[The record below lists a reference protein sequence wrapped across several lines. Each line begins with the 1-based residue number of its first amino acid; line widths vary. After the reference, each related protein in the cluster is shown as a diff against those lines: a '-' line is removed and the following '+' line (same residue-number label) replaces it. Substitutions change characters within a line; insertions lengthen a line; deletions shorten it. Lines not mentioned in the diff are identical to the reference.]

1 MLDAQLAAAFTAGM
15 IATVNPCGFAMLPAY
30 LGFFLGR
37 DDDDEARGTAGN
49 LLRAIVVGGAVSAGF
64 LVVFGIA
71 GVLILETT
79 LAIGDYAPWI
89 TIVIGAVLAIVG
101 IAFIV
106 GWEPTVN
113 LPHLDKGGRTRG
125 LGSMFVFG
133 VSYAIASLSCTI
145 GVFTSLV
152 ASSFRRTS
160 FASGVATFIAYALGM
175 ALILMVV
182 TIALSMAKQGVV
194 HKLRRAL
201 PYVTRISGVIM
212 VITGVYLTWYG
223 IYEIRVVQR
232 GNTDAAAGPVGLV
245 TEWSSDVSNWLSN
258 LDAVQVGL
266 VLGIVVCAAVLVALL
281 RAPKRPATPTSTD
294 PADPTT

>member
-1 MLDAQLAAAFTAGM
+1 MDAQLAAAFTAGM

-37 DDDDEARGTAGN
+37 DDGDAERSTAAH
-49 LLRAIVVGGAVSAGF
+49 LMRALVVGGAVSAGF

-79 LAIGDYAPWI
+79 LAIGEWAPWI
-89 TIVIGAVLAIVG
+89 TIVIGTVLAAVG

-113 LPHLDKGGRTRG
+113 LPHLDKGGKTRG

-152 ASSFRRTS
+152 AASFRRES
-160 FASGVATFIAYALGM
+160 FTSGVATFVAYALGM
-175 ALILMVV
+175 AMILMVV

-201 PYVTRISGVIM
+201 PYVTRISGGIM
-212 VITGVYLTWYG
+212 LITGVYLAWYG
-223 IYEIRVVQR
+223 IYEIRLVQR
-232 GNTDAAAGPVGLV
+232 GDADATAGPVGLV
-245 TEWSSDVSNWLSN
+245 TEWSSDVSNWLSG
-258 LDAVQVGL
+258 LDATQVAL
-266 VLGIVVCAAVLVALL
+266 ALGIVVCAAVLVALL
-281 RAPKRPATPTSTD
+281 RSPKGPASPTRPTD
-294 PADPTT
+294 PTD

>member
-1 MLDAQLAAAFTAGM
+1 MLDAQFAAAFTAGM

-37 DDDDEARGTAGN
+37 DDGDEVRSTTAN
-49 LLRAIVVGGAVSAGF
+49 LVRALVVGGAVSAGF

-79 LAIGDYAPWI
+79 LAIGEWAPWI
-89 TIVIGAVLAIVG
+89 TIVIGAVLAVVG
-101 IAFIV
+101 VAFIV
-106 GWEPTVN
+106 GWEPTIN
-113 LPHLDKGGRTRG
+113 LPHLDKGGKTRG

-182 TIALSMAKQGVV
+182 TIALSLAKQGVV
-194 HKLRRAL
+194 AKLRSAL

-212 VITGVYLTWYG
+212 VVTGAYLTWYG
-223 IYEIRVVQR
+223 IYEIRVVQH
-232 GNTDAAAGPVGLV
+232 GDTDAAGGPVGMV
-245 TEWSSDVSNWLSN
+245 TEWSSDVQNWLSGF
-258 LDAVQVGL
+258 DAVQVAL

-281 RAPKRPATPTSTD
+281 RSPKGKATPTD
-294 PADPTT
+294 AAD